1 MEKVLIKEALRPRA
15 WVGKGTVKRAT
26 KTCNLFCS
34 IASKRVKKRCCA
46 FYYPHAAN
54 QVVAGCE
61 KLLQKVESSSTFCN
75 KTCTCCVFYR
85 PDCFAASDVTPVYGV
100 NSRVLLSNQK
110 SVFTQ
115 LAANFVCCK
124 TGLNVGGKTC
134 NIAFQ
139 LVFQQC
145 CKTSCTFSLPLLP
158 YL

>member
-1 MEKVLIKEALRPRA
+1 MKEALRPRA

-26 KTCNLFCS
+26 KTCNLFCI

-46 FYYPHAAN
+46 FYHPHAAN
-54 QVVAGCE
+54 QLVAGCE
-61 KLLQKVESSSTFCN
+61 NLLQKVESCSTFCN
-75 KTCTCCVFYR
+75 KTCTCCAFYR
-85 PDCFAASDVTPVYGV
+85 RRPKLFCSKWRNSRDGV
-100 NSRVLLSNQK
+100 NSRLLLSNQK

-115 LAANFVCCK
+115 LAADFICYK